1 LSAGKEERN
10 SMKMSKQNAYD
21 MLTGVGILGTGGGG
35 DPVAFGKP
43 MVDWDYARDRVY
55 ELTPPGEIDDD
66 AFVVCGGYMGSV
78 QAFTSIG
85 DMLEAWE
92 TRYELHEA
100 MKMSERIRGKKV
112 DHLVPFEL
120 GGTNTTV
127 MLSLAARAGITSVDG
142 DGLGRSA
149 PESQMITFV
158 GYGIEL
164 CPMPLVTKNGSI
176 VIVEKTTSPAL
187 ADEIG
192 RFAVVQDGGA
202 GANNHYHQSGAQL
215 KKAVIPDSISKS
227 VELGEA
233 VHDANKSGND
243 PIDAFLDVMGG
254 QRLTSGRVEEVKGED
269 RAGHW
274 HVTVRIKSE
283 DLKGKFEVVVKNE
296 YMLAMSDSKPVVMF
310 PDLICIH
317 YPDTGHGVMS
327 ASLKEGMDVVVTAVP
342 AHERLR
348 YAGSTEIGKKAFSP
362 ERYGHPELEYRP
374 MEEII
379 GNLR

>member
-1 LSAGKEERN
+1 MKLSKE
-10 SMKMSKQNAYD
+10 NAYD

-35 DPVAFGKP
+35 DPVSFGKP
-43 MVDWDYARDRVY
+43 LVDWDYQRNRVY
-55 ELTPPGEIDDD
+55 EVTPPEDIKDD
-66 AFVVCGGYMGSV
+66 AFIVCGGYMGSV
-78 QAFTSIG
+78 KAFTSIG

-100 MKMSERIRGKKV
+100 MKISERITGKKV

-127 MLSLAARAGITSVDG
+127 MLSLAARAGITTVDG

-149 PESQMITFV
+149 PETQMITFV

-164 CPMPLVTKNGSI
+164 CPMPVVSKNGSI
-176 VIVEKTTSPAL
+176 IIVDKTTSPAL

-192 RFAVVQDGGA
+192 RFMVVNDGGA
-202 GANNHYHQSGAQL
+202 GANNHYFQSGVQL
-215 KKAVIPDSISKS
+215 KKSVIPNSISKS
-227 VELGEA
+227 IELGEA
-233 VHDANKSGND
+233 IRDANASRRNA
-243 PIDAFLDVMGG
+243 IDAFLDISG
-254 QRLTSGRVEEVKGED
+254 GRVLTTGKIVKVKGED

-274 HVTVRIKSE
+274 HVSVSIKPE

-296 YMLAMSDSKPVVMF
+296 YMMVTCDGRPVVMF
-310 PDLICIH
+310 PDLICMH
-317 YPDTGHGVMS
+317 NPENGHGIMS
-327 ASLKEGMDVVVTAVP
+327 SSLKEGMRVTVTAVP

-348 YAGSTEIGKKAFSP
+348 YAGSTEIGRKAFSP
-362 ERYGHPELEYRP
+362 ERYGHPELMYRP

-379 GNLR
+379 SNLH

>member
-1 LSAGKEERN
+1 
-10 SMKMSKQNAYD
+10 MKLSKQNAYD

-35 DPVAFGKP
+35 DPVGFGKP
-43 MVDWDYARDRVY
+43 MVDWDYGKGRVY
-55 ELTPPGEIDDD
+55 EITPPSEIRDD
-66 AFVVCGGYMGSV
+66 AFIVCGGYMGSV
-78 QAFTSIG
+78 SAFTSIG
-85 DMLEAWE
+85 DMLETWE

-100 MKMSERIRGKKV
+100 MKMSEKITGKKV

-149 PESQMITFV
+149 PETQMITFV

-164 CPMPLVTKNGSI
+164 CPMPVVTKNGSV

-192 RFAVVQDGGA
+192 RFSVVQDGGA
-202 GANNHYHQSGAQL
+202 GANNHYYQSGAQL
-215 KKAVIPDSISKS
+215 KESVIPESISKS
-227 VELGEA
+227 ISLGEA
-233 VHDANKSGND
+233 VRDANETNRD

-254 QRLTSGRVEEVKGED
+254 QRLAVGKITDVKGED

-274 HVTVRIKSE
+274 HVLVTIKSKE
-283 DLKGKFEVVVKNE
+283 LSRKLQIVVKNE
-296 YMLAMSDSKPVVMF
+296 YMMAMVGGEPVVMF
-310 PDLICIH
+310 PDLICLH
-317 YPDTGHGVMS
+317 DPKTGHGIMS
-327 ASLKEGMDVVVTAVP
+327 SHLKKGMDVVVTAVP

-348 YAGSTEIGKKAFSP
+348 HACSTEIGRKAFSP
-362 ERYGHPELEYRP
+362 ERYGHPELVYMP
-374 MEEII
+374 MEDII
-379 GNLR
+379 GRLHK

>member
-1 LSAGKEERN
+1 
-10 SMKMSKQNAYD
+10 MSRENVYD

-35 DPVAFGKP
+35 DPVTFGKP
-43 MVDWDYARDRVY
+43 LVDWDYQRNRIY
-55 ELTPPGEIDDD
+55 EITDPANIKDD
-66 AFVVCGGYMGSV
+66 AFIVCGGYMGSV
-78 QAFTSIG
+78 NVFKSVG
-85 DMLEAWE
+85 DMLESWE
-92 TRYELHEA
+92 TRFELHEA
-100 MKMSERIRGKKV
+100 MKISERITGRKV
-112 DHLVPFEL
+112 NHLVPFEL

-127 MLSLAARAGITSVDG
+127 MLSLAARAGITAVDG

-149 PESQMITFV
+149 PETQMISFV

-164 CPMPLVTKNGSI
+164 CPMPVVSKNGSI
-176 VIVEKTTSPAL
+176 IIVDKTTSPAL

-192 RFAVVQDGGA
+192 RFSVVQDGGA
-202 GANNHYHQSGAQL
+202 GANNHYYQSGAQL
-215 KKAVIPDSISKS
+215 KKAVIPNSISKS
-227 VELGEA
+227 IELGNA
-233 VHDANKSGND
+233 VRDANKNKSD

-254 QRLTSGRVEEVKGED
+254 QILTNGIIEDVKGED

-274 HVTVRIKSE
+274 HVQVRIKPE
-283 DLKGKFEVVVKNE
+283 HLRGRFEIVVKNE
-296 YMLAMSDSKPVVMF
+296 YMMALYDSKPVVMF
-310 PDLICIH
+310 PDLICMH

-327 ASLKEGMDVVVTAVP
+327 SNLKKGMKVVVTAVP

-379 GNLR
+379 GRLR

>member
-1 LSAGKEERN
+1 ME
-10 SMKMSKQNAYD
+10 MSKQNAYD

-43 MVDWDYARDRVY
+43 MVDWDYERGRVY
-55 ELTPPGEIDDD
+55 ELTPPDEIRDD
-66 AFVVCGGYMGSV
+66 AFIVCGGYMGSV

-92 TRYELHEA
+92 ERYELHEA
-100 MKMSERIRGKKV
+100 MKISERISGKKV
-112 DHLVPFEL
+112 NHLVPFEL

-127 MLSLAARAGITSVDG
+127 MLSLAARAGITTVDG

-164 CPMPLVTKNGSI
+164 CPMPLVTKNGS
-176 VIVEKTTSPAL
+176 VVVVDKATSPAL

-202 GANNHYHQSGAQL
+202 GANNHYHQTGAQL
-215 KKAVIPDSISKS
+215 KKAVIPNSITKS

-233 VHDANKSGND
+233 IDDANKSGKN
-243 PIDAFLDVMGG
+243 PIDAFLDIMGG
-254 QRLTSGRVEEVKGED
+254 QTLTHGRVEEVKGED

-274 HVTVRIKSE
+274 HVRVRIKPES
-283 DLKGKFEVVVKNE
+283 LKGRFEVVVKNE
-296 YMLAMSDSKPVVMF
+296 YMMAMSDGNPVVMF
-310 PDLICIH
+310 PDLICMH

-348 YAGSTEIGKKAFSP
+348 YAGSTDIGRKAFSP
-362 ERYGHPELEYRP
+362 ERYGHPEHEYRP

-379 GNLR
+379 GNLA

>member
-1 LSAGKEERN
+1 MRLSKE
-10 SMKMSKQNAYD
+10 NAYD

-35 DPVAFGKP
+35 DPVSFGKP
-43 MVDWDYARDRVY
+43 MVDWDYDKGRVY
-55 ELTPPGEIDDD
+55 EITPPEDIKDD
-66 AFVVCGGYMGSV
+66 AFIVCGGYMGSV
-78 QAFTSIG
+78 KAFTSIG
-85 DMLEAWE
+85 DMLETWE

-100 MKMSERIRGKKV
+100 MKISEKIRGQKV

-127 MLSLAARAGITSVDG
+127 MLSLAARAGITCVDG

-164 CPMPLVTKNGSI
+164 CPMPVVTKNGSI
-176 VIVEKTTSPAL
+176 MIVEKTTSPAL

-215 KKAVIPDSISKS
+215 KKAVIPNSISKS
-227 VELGEA
+227 IALGAA
-233 VHDANKSGND
+233 VRDANENKNN
-243 PIDAFLDVMGG
+243 PVDAFLDVMGG
-254 QRLTSGRVEEVKGED
+254 QVLIQGRIEDVKGED
-269 RAGHW
+269 RMGHW
-274 HVTVRIKSE
+274 HVLVRIKA
-283 DLKGKFEVVVKNE
+283 DGFKGRFEVVVKNE
-296 YMLAMSDSKPVVMF
+296 YMMAMSDGEPVVMF
-310 PDLICIH
+310 PDLICLH
-317 YPDTGHGVMS
+317 NPETGHGIMS
-327 ASLKEGMDVVVTAVP
+327 SDLKEGLDVVVTAVP

-348 YAGSTEIGKKAFSP
+348 YAGGTEIGKKAFSP
-362 ERYGHPELEYRP
+362 ERYGHPELEYKP

-379 GNLR
+379 GRLH

>member
-1 LSAGKEERN
+1 MKLSKE
-10 SMKMSKQNAYD
+10 NAFD

-35 DPVAFGKP
+35 DPVSFGKP
-43 MVDWDYARDRVY
+43 MVEWDYNKGRVY
-55 ELTPPGEIDDD
+55 EITPPDDIKDD
-66 AFVVCGGYMGSV
+66 AFIVCGGYMGSV
-78 QAFTSIG
+78 QVFKSVG

-92 TRYELHEA
+92 SRYELYEA
-100 MKMSERIRGKKV
+100 MKISERIMEKKV

-149 PESQMITFV
+149 PETQMITFV

-164 CPMPLVTKNGSI
+164 CPMPVVSKNGSI
-176 VIVEKTTSPAL
+176 IIVDKTTSPAL

-192 RFAVVQDGGA
+192 RFAVVNDGGA
-202 GANNHYHQSGAQL
+202 GANNHYYQTGEQL
-215 KKAVIPDSISKS
+215 KKSVIPNSISKS
-227 VELGEA
+227 IELGAA
-233 VHDANKSGND
+233 VRDANENKKD
-243 PIDAFLDVMGG
+243 PIDAFLDIMNG
-254 QRLTSGRVEEVKGED
+254 QELTKGKIEEVHGED

-274 HVTVRIKSE
+274 HVLVRIKPE
-283 DLKGKFEVVVKNE
+283 NLKGRLEIVVKNE
-296 YMLAMSDSKPVVMF
+296 YMMATCDGDPVVMF
-310 PDLICIH
+310 PDLICLH
-317 YPDTGHGVMS
+317 DPDTGHGIMS
-327 ASLKEGMDVVVTAVP
+327 AALKEGMDVVVTAVP

-362 ERYGHPELEYRP
+362 ERYGHPELEYKP

-379 GNLR
+379 GRLH

>member
-1 LSAGKEERN
+1 MWSSEAMKLSKE
-10 SMKMSKQNAYD
+10 NAYD

-35 DPVAFGKP
+35 DPVSFGKP
-43 MVDWDYARDRVY
+43 LVDWDYDRGRVY
-55 ELTPPGEIDDD
+55 EITPPEDIDDD
-66 AFVVCGGYMGSV
+66 AFIVCGGYMGSV
-78 QAFTSIG
+78 TAFTSVG

-100 MKMSERIRGKKV
+100 MKISERIMGKKV

-149 PESQMITFV
+149 PETQMITFV

-164 CPMPLVTKNGSI
+164 CPMPVVSKNGSI
-176 VIVEKTTSPAL
+176 IIVDKTTSPAL

-202 GANNHYHQSGAQL
+202 GANNHYYQTGAQL
-215 KKAVIPDSISKS
+215 KKAVIPNSISKS
-227 VELGEA
+227 IEIGSA
-233 VHDANKSGND
+233 IRDSNKNKTN
-243 PIDAFLDVMGG
+243 PIDALLDIMGG
-254 QRLTSGRVEEVKGED
+254 QVLARGKVEEVKGED

-274 HVTVRIKSE
+274 HVLVRIKAE
-283 DLKGKFEVVVKNE
+283 GLRDRFEVVVKNE
-296 YMLAMSDSKPVVMF
+296 YMMAMSNGVPVVMF
-310 PDLICIH
+310 PDLICLQN
-317 YPDTGHGVMS
+317 PQTGHGIMS
-327 ASLKEGMDVVVTAVP
+327 ADLKDGLDVVVTAVP

-348 YAGSTEIGKKAFSP
+348 FAGNTEIGKKAFSP

-379 GNLR
+379 GNLH

>member
-1 LSAGKEERN
+1 MWGFEAMRLSKE
-10 SMKMSKQNAYD
+10 NAYD

-35 DPVAFGKP
+35 DPVSFGKP
-43 MVDWDYARDRVY
+43 MVDWDYDKGRVY
-55 ELTPPGEIDDD
+55 ELTPPEDIKDD
-66 AFVVCGGYMGSV
+66 AFIVCGGYMGSV
-78 QAFTSIG
+78 KAFTSIG

-100 MKMSERIRGKKV
+100 MKISEKIRGKKV

-164 CPMPLVTKNGSI
+164 CPMPVVTKNGSI
-176 VIVEKTTSPAL
+176 LVVEKTTSPAL

-215 KKAVIPDSISKS
+215 KKAVIPNSISKS
-227 VELGEA
+227 IELGA
-233 VHDANKSGND
+233 AIRDANKNKNN
-243 PIDAFLDVMGG
+243 PVDAFLDEMGG
-254 QRLTSGRVEEVKGED
+254 QIITHGWIEEVKGED

-274 HVTVRIKSE
+274 HVLVRIKPE
-283 DLKGKFEVVVKNE
+283 NLKGRFEIVVKNE
-296 YMLAMSDSKPVVMF
+296 YMMAMSDGEPVVMF
-310 PDLICIH
+310 PDLICLH

-327 ASLKEGMDVVVTAVP
+327 SDLKEGLEVVVTAVP

-348 YAGSTEIGKKAFSP
+348 YAGSTEIGMKAFSP
-362 ERYGHPELEYRP
+362 ERYGHPELEYKP

-379 GNLR
+379 GRLH

>member
-1 LSAGKEERN
+1 
-10 SMKMSKQNAYD
+10 MKLSKQDAYD

-35 DPVAFGKP
+35 DPVGFGKP
-43 MVDWDYARDRVY
+43 MVDWDYNRGRQY
-55 ELTPPGEIDDD
+55 EITDPKDVKDDS
-66 AFVVCGGYMGSV
+66 FIVCGGYMGSV
-78 QAFTSIG
+78 SAFTSIG
-85 DMLEAWE
+85 DMLETWE

-100 MKMSERIRGKKV
+100 MKITEKTTGKKV
-112 DHLVPFEL
+112 NHLVPFEL

-127 MLSLAARAGITSVDG
+127 MLSLAARAGITTVDG

-149 PESQMITFV
+149 PETQMISFV

-164 CPMPLVTKNGSI
+164 CPMPVVTKNGSI
-176 VIVEKTTSPAL
+176 IIVERTTSPAL

-202 GANNHYHQSGAQL
+202 GANNHYYQSGAQL
-215 KKAVIPDSISKS
+215 KKSVIPNSISKS

-233 VHDANKSGND
+233 IRDANKSGNN
-243 PIDAFLDVMGG
+243 PIDAFLDVTGG
-254 QRLTSGRVEEVKGED
+254 SFLTRGTIDEVKGED

-274 HVTVRIKSE
+274 HVLTRIKPTE
-283 DLKGKFEVVVKNE
+283 LKGRFEIVVKNE
-296 YMLAMSDSKPVVMF
+296 YMMAMSDGKPVVMF

-327 ASLKEGMDVVVTAVP
+327 SNLKAGMEVVVTAVP

-348 YAGSTEIGKKAFSP
+348 YAGSTTIGKKAFHP
-362 ERYGHPELEYRP
+362 ERYGHPELQYQP